1 MKVSKVNQ
9 YSVFLINEPG
19 ALEKFADLL
28 CSAGLDISGLS
39 SEVRYEAAVVK
50 FVLSDGECGKHE
62 VLNLMTRGGYT
73 AVKTEA
79 ISLEVDSRPGIMA
92 ELGRVLSRNNININ
106 TIFGSSFADS
116 PSRIYLVVDQ
126 IDKALK
132 VLEREFASEGNKTL
146 LNGKK

>member
-19 ALEKFADLL
+19 ALEKFANLL

-50 FVLSDGECGKHE
+50 FVLSDSERDKHE

-73 AVKTEA
+73 AVRTEA
-79 ISLEVDSRPGIMA
+79 ISVEVDSRPGIMA
-92 ELGRVLSRNNININ
+92 ELGGVLSRNNININ
-106 TIFGSSFADS
+106 TIFGSAFSGS
-116 PSRIYLVVDQ
+116 PSRIYLVVDD

-132 VLEREFASEGNKTL
+132 VLEKEFSPEEDKTV